1 MELKTLD
8 LDLGEFVVL
17 QENTIRPL
25 QEPLV
30 AGWYVDPSTGQ
41 KIFYDP
47 TTHNFYTQAGGVY
60 IPLGYM
66 NPAPKQVTLAP
77 GEKLKI
83 TMSFKYSGPAISSAV
98 CYYSIGVYG
107 LFGFDEKMVGQNS
120 KSIPQYVTPT
130 QVTDSYTF
138 TLPTNV
144 GNDWDDIYCKIYGG
158 SPGVPQTLFGY
169 EQALLIVGKDPT
181 ISEFTIADFAKV

>member
-1 MELKTLD
+1 MKLKTLSI
-8 LDLGEFVVL
+8 DLGEFKAL
-17 QENTIRPL
+17 QESAQGQMP
-25 QEPLV
+25 EPSA
-30 AGWYVDPSTGQ
+30 AGWYIDPRTGEHV
-41 KIFYDP
+41 FYDP
-47 TTHNFYTQAGGVY
+47 DSHKFYTLAGGIY

-77 GEKLKI
+77 GEKLRI
-83 TMSFKYSGPAISSAV
+83 NISFKYSGPAISSAI

-120 KSIPQYVTPT
+120 KSLPQYTTPT

-181 ISEFTIADFAKV
+181 ISEFMIADFAKV

>member
-1 MELKTLD
+1 MKLKTLSIE
-8 LDLGEFVVL
+8 LGEFKAL
-17 QENTIRPL
+17 QESALGQMP
-25 QEPLV
+25 EPSA
-30 AGWYVDPSTGQ
+30 AGWYIDPRTGERV
-41 KIFYDP
+41 FYDP
-47 TTHNFYTQAGGVY
+47 DSHKFYTLAGGIY

-66 NPAPKQVTLAP
+66 NPAPKQITLAP
-77 GEKLKI
+77 GEKLRI
-83 TMSFKYSGPAISSAV
+83 NMSFKYSGPAISSAI

-120 KSIPQYVTPT
+120 KSLPQYTTPT

-169 EQALLIVGKDPT
+169 EQALLIIGKDPT
-181 ISEFTIADFAKV
+181 ISEFMIADFAKV

>member
-1 MELKTLD
+1 MKPKTLAIN
-8 LDLGEFVVL
+8 LGEFKAL
-17 QENTIRPL
+17 EINTPGQIP
-25 QEPLV
+25 EPSA
-30 AGWYVDPSTGQ
+30 AGWYIDPRTGERV
-41 KIFYDP
+41 FYDP
-47 TTHNFYTQAGGVY
+47 DSHKFYTLTGGVY

-77 GEKLKI
+77 GEKLRI
-83 TMSFKYSGPAISSAV
+83 NMSFKYSGPAITSAI

-120 KSIPQYVTPT
+120 KSLPQYTTPT

-138 TLPTNV
+138 TLPTGV

-158 SPGVPQTLFGY
+158 TPGVPQTLFGY
-169 EQALLIVGKDPT
+169 EQALLIVGKDPN
-181 ISEFTIADFAKV
+181 ISEFMIADFARV

>member
-25 QEPLV
+25 QEPMV

-47 TTHNFYTQAGGVY
+47 STHNFYTQAGGVY

>member
-1 MELKTLD
+1 MKLKTLSI
-8 LDLGEFVVL
+8 DLGEFKAL
-17 QENTIRPL
+17 QESALGQMP
-25 QEPLV
+25 EPSA
-30 AGWYVDPSTGQ
+30 AGWYIDPRTGERV
-41 KIFYDP
+41 FYDSDS
-47 TTHNFYTQAGGVY
+47 HKFYTLAGGIY

-77 GEKLKI
+77 GEKLRI
-83 TMSFKYSGPAISSAV
+83 NMSFKYSGPAISSAI

-120 KSIPQYVTPT
+120 KSLPQYTTPT

-169 EQALLIVGKDPT
+169 EQALLIIGKDPT
-181 ISEFTIADFAKV
+181 ISEFMIADFAKV

>member
-1 MELKTLD
+1 MELKTLAI
-8 LDLGEFVVL
+8 DLGEFKAL
-17 QENTIRPL
+17 GESSLGQMP
-25 QEPLV
+25 EPSV
-30 AGWYVDPSTGQ
+30 AGWYIDPRTGERV
-41 KIFYDP
+41 FYDP
-47 TTHNFYTQAGGVY
+47 DTHKFYTLAGGVY

-77 GEKLKI
+77 GEKLRI
-83 TMSFKYSGPAISSAV
+83 NMSFKYAGPAISSAI
-98 CYYSIGVYG
+98 CYYSIGVNG
-107 LFGFDEKMVGQNS
+107 IFGFDEKMVGQNS
-120 KSIPQYVTPT
+120 KSIPQYTTPT

-138 TLPTNV
+138 TLPTSV

-181 ISEFTIADFAKV
+181 ITEFTIADFAKV